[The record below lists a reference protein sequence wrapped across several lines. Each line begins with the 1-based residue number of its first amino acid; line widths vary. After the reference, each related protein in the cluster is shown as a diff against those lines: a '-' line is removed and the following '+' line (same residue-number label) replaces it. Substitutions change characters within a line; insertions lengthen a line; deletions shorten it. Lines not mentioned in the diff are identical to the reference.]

1 MAVVNIGTHGNAV
14 SGGTKSTES
23 GFGLKTLKAVC
34 LFTIYH
40 SPLKGVQCRPSQCE
54 TDLTGMS
61 DLSKSEA
68 KTEQLVMPDE
78 MREKLGVGG
87 VTDEL
92 ALQVGEQEV
101 EEMIAANA
109 PLSDILSTL
118 VRMIEAAVT
127 RNDLLGSAS

>member
-1 MAVVNIGTHGNAV
+1 MALANTGRDRNPV

-40 SPLKGVQCRPSQCE
+40 SPSQKGVQWRSPMR
-54 TDLTGMS
+54 DGNRMA

-68 KTEQLVMPDE
+68 KTEQLVMPEE
-78 MREKLGVGG
+78 MREKLGGG
-87 VTDEL
+87 RVTDEL

-118 VRMIEAAVT
+118 VQMIEVN
-127 RNDLLGSAS
+127 RPE